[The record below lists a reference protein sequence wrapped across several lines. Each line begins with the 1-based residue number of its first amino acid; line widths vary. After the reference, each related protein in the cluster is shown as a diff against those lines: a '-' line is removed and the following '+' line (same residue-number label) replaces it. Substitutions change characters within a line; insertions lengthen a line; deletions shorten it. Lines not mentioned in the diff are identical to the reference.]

1 MAYMSGKSAMFSG
14 NHDTRQIGVTGKFDR
29 LKTLDRVDKRS
40 RLWRRRKRRHDE
52 IVASLGGPNN
62 ISPQH
67 RELIDLLLGLSA
79 VVEDFQA
86 KLAAGQEVDTERFLS
101 AVKEQRRVVGELHLP
116 SGPPPAPTLAQHLAR
131 RAAERASAAAESEAT

>member
-14 NHDTRQIGVTGKFDR
+14 KHDTRQIGVTGKFDR

-40 RLWRRRKRRHDE
+40 RRRRRKRRHDE

-79 VVEDFQA
+79 VVENY
-86 KLAAGQEVDTERFLS
+86 
-101 AVKEQRRVVGELHLP
+101 QRRWLP
-116 SGPPPAPTLAQHLAR
+116 AR
-131 RAAERASAAAESEAT
+131 KSILNVS